1 VREPLCIGN
10 FNAKLGECTMSVPLT
25 YSLMRYL
32 AAKKSVDDRA
42 LNWQVWQHLVAALP
56 RATPE
61 QPLSILEVGA
71 GIGSMVERLLT
82 GDVLTH
88 ATYTAIDK
96 APTLLAEA
104 HRCLRQWA
112 DERGFQVDENRQG
125 QLHMR
130 RAGQHITVET
140 EAFDVGRFMDR
151 EHGRRAWDLLIGQA
165 FLDLIDMPTT
175 LPGLCSLVRP
185 GGLLYFPT
193 TFDGDLIDMP
203 TTLPGL
209 CSLVRPGGLLYFP
222 TTFDG
227 DTVFLPEGDAEFDRV
242 IEACYHQTIDQRV
255 LDGKPSGDSRAGR
268 RLFAHLRTAGVDVL
282 AAGSSDW
289 VVFAG
294 ANGYPAD
301 EAYFLHDIINTIGTA
316 LTGHPHLDAERLGA
330 WVAQRHAQIE
340 QSALVY
346 IAHQLDVLG
355 RVTAPVAERQDRKP

>member
-1 VREPLCIGN
+1 
-10 FNAKLGECTMSVPLT
+10 MSIPLT

-42 LNWQVWQHLVAALP
+42 LNWQVWQRLAAALP

-61 QPLSILEVGA
+61 QPLRILEVGA
-71 GIGSMVERLLT
+71 GIGSMVERLLAD
-82 GDVLTH
+82 DVLTY
-88 ATYTAIDK
+88 ATYTAIDL

-104 HRCLRQWA
+104 RHRLTQWA
-112 DERGFQVDENRQG
+112 DERGFLVDESCQG
-125 QLHMR
+125 QLHVHR
-130 RAGQHITVET
+130 EGQNITVET
-140 EAFDVGRFMDR
+140 EAIEVARFAARDL
-151 EHGRRAWDLLIGQA
+151 GRRAWDLLIGQA
-165 FLDLIDMPTT
+165 FLDLIDIPTT
-175 LPGLCSLVRP
+175 LPA
-185 GGLLYFPT
+185 
-193 TFDGDLIDMP
+193 
-203 TTLPGL
+203 L

-227 DTVFLPEGDAEFDRV
+227 DTVFQPESDAEFDRA
-242 IEACYHQTIDQRV
+242 IETCYHQTIDQRV

-268 RLFAHLRTAGVDVL
+268 RLFAHFRTAGVDVL

-294 ANGYPAD
+294 ASGYPED
-301 EAYFLHDIINTIGTA
+301 EAYFLHDIIHTIGTA

-340 QSALVY
+340 QGILVY

-355 RVTAPVAERQDRKP
+355 RAPGHFGEKQGRET

>member
-1 VREPLCIGN
+1 
-10 FNAKLGECTMSVPLT
+10 MSIPIT
-25 YSLMRYL
+25 YSLLRYL

-42 LNWQVWQHLVAALP
+42 LNWQVWQRLVAALP
-56 RATPE
+56 RATPQ
-61 QPLSILEVGA
+61 QPLRILEVGA
-71 GIGSMVERLLT
+71 GIGSMVERLVA

-88 ATYTAIDK
+88 ATYTAIDHG
-96 APTLLAEA
+96 A
-104 HRCLRQWA
+104 HAASRSPPPPPASGL

-125 QLHMR
+125 QLHVR
-130 RAGQHITVET
+130 RAGQHITIET
-140 EAFDVGRFMDR
+140 EAIDVARFMAR
-151 EHGRRAWDLLIGQA
+151 EHGRRVWDLLIGQA

-193 TFDGDLIDMP
+193 TFDGD
-203 TTLPGL
+203 TA
-209 CSLVRPGGLLYFP
+209 FQ
-222 TTFDG
+222 
-227 DTVFLPEGDAEFDRV
+227 PECDPEFDRA
-242 IEACYHQTIDQRV
+242 IEACYHQAIDQRV

-268 RLFAHLRTAGVDVL
+268 RLFAHLRTAAVDVL
-282 AAGSSDW
+282 AAGGSDW

-301 EAYFLHDIINTIGTA
+301 EAYFLHDIIHTIDLV

-340 QSALVY
+340 QGALVY

-355 RVTAPVAERQDRKP
+355 RMTAPMGEEQDGKP